1 MEMTNMFTKL
11 KMLQDILVEKYAI
24 ELRIEE
30 APKVLYTQDELL
42 ARLKKEYI
50 ENNSVYEESK
60 SKIASLRREL
70 DEAIMA
76 RERGEKGMDSI
87 NTHREYE
94 ALDKEIKD
102 ATEKEAQVRN
112 ELKKE
117 EKFFAELDEQIQR
130 TKQSIDSQQEEIDKG
145 KESISNTIESLK
157 EALAELKAR
166 EDEIVPDLD
175 SEVVFKFERIIKNK
189 QNKGIVAVKGNV
201 CDGCHMILPAQF
213 ANEVRKGDNI
223 VFCPYCSRILF
234 YQHQEDGDDE
244 YFNMDDTG
252 SLVDLDDDFEE
263 DDEEYESEERDE
275 IKEMDFGE

>member
-1 MEMTNMFTKL
+1 MEMTNIFTKL

-30 APKVLYTQDELL
+30 APKVLYAQDELL

-50 ENNSVYEESK
+50 EKNSTYEESK
-60 SKIASLRREL
+60 AKIATLRREL
-70 DEAIMA
+70 DETIMA

-87 NTHREYE
+87 TTHREYE

-102 ATEKEAQVRN
+102 AEAKEAQVRN

-117 EKFFAELDEQIQR
+117 EKFFAELDEEMQR
-130 TKQSIDSQQEEIDKG
+130 TKQSIDSQQDEIDKA
-145 KESISNTIESLK
+145 KESISGTIESLK
-157 EALAELKAR
+157 QTLADLKVQ
-166 EDEIVPDLD
+166 EDEIIPDLD

-234 YQHQEDGDDE
+234 YQHQEEGEDE
-244 YFNMDDTG
+244 YYNMDDTG
-252 SLVDLDDDFEE
+252 SLVDLDDDFDEE
-263 DDEEYESEERDE
+263 DEDYESEERDE